1 MTKRPRILD
10 SPNLGSYHD
19 LTRTTQDSIQVQFYV
34 LFPDLLEFAEIACLL
49 LGKWSPLS
57 LNNQEV
63 VCLEYLHEQV
73 THLIA
78 DNQGSEY
85 QDGEL
90 ALGGSR
96 KEEVSK
102 LIVLLM
108 ILIVPHLYIESA
120 WKDHIWCT
128 NFGHCK

>member
-10 SPNLGSYHD
+10 SPNLGSYDD
-19 LTRTTQDSIQVQFYV
+19 LTRPTQNSIQVQFYV
-34 LFPDLLEFAEIACLL
+34 LFPNLLEFAEIACLWF
-49 LGKWSPLS
+49 GKWSPLS
-57 LNNQEV
+57 LNNQEI
-63 VCLEYLHEQV
+63 VCLQYLHEQV

-78 DNQGSEY
+78 DDQGSKY

-90 ALGGSR
+90 ALGNRR

-108 ILIVPHLYIESA
+108 VLIVPHLYIQSA
-120 WKDHIWCT
+120 WEDHIW
-128 NFGHCK
+128 